1 MDDADD
7 RRDWCL
13 VEDAP
18 TMDWVLKELVSLPD
32 HEKSVHIKNA
42 IFALR
47 TLTRQVK
54 GLQSYV
60 KELKEIILEMNQRDP
75 K

>member
-1 MDDADD
+1 MDDTDG
-7 RRDWCL
+7 RSDWCL

-18 TMDWVLKELVSLPD
+18 TMDWVLKELTGLPD
-32 HEKSVHIKNA
+32 HEKSDHIKTA
-42 IFALR
+42 IVALR

-60 KELKEIILEMNQRDP
+60 KELKEIIVEINQRGRE
-75 K
+75 